1 MVDNNV
7 FSKKDLNFLLKIK
20 ARELSTDE
28 IQITAKQLQEYFL
41 DVKWR
46 NVENLPLY
54 TLIDQIE
61 NLDFSTIY
69 DYLSVKVIKEA
80 RNLKITDFDELI
92 SR

>member
-7 FSKKDLNFLLKIK
+7 FSKKDLIFLLKLK

-41 DVKWR
+41 EVKWR
-46 NVENLPLY
+46 NIDNLPLY
-54 TLIDQIE
+54 TLIDHIE
-61 NLDFSTIY
+61 SLDFSTIY

-80 RNLKITDFDELI
+80 RNLTISDFDELI